1 MAALRICKKYRLQS
15 DKLDKFIF
23 NPLDMALIR
32 NDKRYLIFNMIL
44 DQIQDKQKLYTQ
56 FFDRNLDY
64 FSENFF

>member
-1 MAALRICKKYRLQS
+1 
-15 DKLDKFIF
+15 
-23 NPLDMALIR
+23 MALIR